1 MSITLTIRLDDKL
14 DRALTRFARRTGR
27 PESEFAR
34 DALRRQ
40 LAVARFEEAR
50 RIVAAVCRGARPAHR
65 RGRVRRG
72 GEKVDEKLPSAK
84 ERAQNREKVSKGAS
98 NKGKVDS
105 GEAKKKAGETRR
117 RSTA

>member
-1 MSITLTIRLDDKL
+1 
-14 DRALTRFARRTGR
+14 
-27 PESEFAR
+27 
-34 DALRRQ
+34 
-40 LAVARFEEAR
+40 
-50 RIVAAVCRGARPAHR
+50 
-65 RGRVRRG
+65 
-72 GEKVDEKLPSAK
+72 VDEKLPSAK